1 MNIVSKPISVSIPL
15 KLYNSVHIADAT
27 SRDGEGFYIFLGLNK
42 EMVTQLKEY
51 SLDKSDT
58 DRQNNTSDR
67 KRFGE
72 GKYEDW
78 YRKERTPF
86 ALVHKETNKLAA
98 LVWFGPKPLLSDGNN
113 LQATAWRAYPLFRG
127 KGIMKNFT
135 AFAMDFYREKIS
147 GVKFW
152 AVLKKENTGSAG
164 LASSLGFQILPE
176 KSDDASIVMIK

>member
-15 KLYNSVHIADAT
+15 KLYDSVHIADAT
-27 SRDGEGFYIFLGLNK
+27 SRDGEVFYIFLGLNK

-58 DRQNNTSDR
+58 DLQNNTSDR

-98 LVWFGPKPLLSDGNN
+98 LVWFGPKPLLSDGSNW
-113 LQATAWRAYPLFRG
+113 QATSWRAYPLFFG
-127 KGIMKNFT
+127 KRKNK
-135 AFAMDFYREKIS
+135 KIKTFS
-147 GVKFW
+147 LHFFLVKNYETW
-152 AVLKKENTGSAG
+152 S
-164 LASSLGFQILPE
+164 
-176 KSDDASIVMIK
+176 